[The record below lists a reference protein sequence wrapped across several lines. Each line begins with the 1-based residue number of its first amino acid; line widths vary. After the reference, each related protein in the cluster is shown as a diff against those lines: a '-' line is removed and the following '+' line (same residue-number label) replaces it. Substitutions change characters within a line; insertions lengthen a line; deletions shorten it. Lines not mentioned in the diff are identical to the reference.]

1 MPKSSTFA
9 CPSTRDEQ
17 VVGRDVAVHDAQ
29 RRAVEVRQL
38 VRRVQ
43 PGERVGQHAQLH
55 RQREA
60 ALLAAHDHLRQRL
73 AVEVLHHQHGRAVVL
88 DDLVGLDDVRVVQ
101 ARGEPRLADRNI
113 WRKSASLA
121 RLFRSTLTTTSFWKP
136 LGPSATAR

>member
-9 CPSTRDEQ
+9 WPSTRDEQ

-29 RRAVEVRQL
+29 RRAVEVGQL
-38 VRRVQ
+38 VRGVQ
-43 PGERVGQHAQLH
+43 PRERVGQHAQLH

-73 AVEVLHHQHGRAVVL
+73 AVEVLHHQHRRAVDL

-101 ARGEPRLADRNI
+101 ARGEPRLAEEHL
-113 WRKSASLA
+113 RKSLSLA
-121 RLFRSTLTTTSFWKP
+121 RLLRSTLTTTSLVKP